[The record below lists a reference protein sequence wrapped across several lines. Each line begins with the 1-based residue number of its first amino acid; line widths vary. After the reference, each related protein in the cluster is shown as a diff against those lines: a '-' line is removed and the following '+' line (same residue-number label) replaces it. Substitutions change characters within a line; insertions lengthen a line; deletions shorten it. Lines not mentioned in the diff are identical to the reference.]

1 MSLSGL
7 KDIDREILKHVDDR
21 ELLEICIIDRKTWN
35 EVCDDNFIRRRLG
48 KYVGIE
54 KYKERNQSWK
64 SFFLEVLYYVSKMK
78 DEYKYDYTSGNFR
91 KQYEILGHGTINYVL
106 IEAARQGEFPLVKF
120 AVEKFAVENGSN
132 FFTSAAGHAAEKG
145 HYDIVKYLIE
155 AGKIT
160 ELKYLLSRAIRGG
173 NVDVVKLLFD
183 KGAVVDQN
191 NDATIGAILSGHL
204 DILKYLVEHGAN
216 PHAQNDYT
224 LIAAARIGNINMIKY
239 LLSFGFPSPS
249 IKTAS
254 QVANLS
260 GHREVFEYLN
270 SLIS

>member
-1 MSLSGL
+1 
-7 KDIDREILKHVDDR
+7 
-21 ELLEICIIDRKTWN
+21 
-35 EVCDDNFIRRRLG
+35 
-48 KYVGIE
+48 
-54 KYKERNQSWK
+54 
-64 SFFLEVLYYVSKMK
+64 MK

-91 KQYEILGHGTINYVL
+91 KQYDILGYGTIDHIL
-106 IEAARQGEFPLVKF
+106 MEAARQGEFPLVKF
-120 AVEKFAVENGSN
+120 AMENGAN
-132 FFTSAAGHAAEKG
+132 AFINSAVGYAAEKG
-145 HYDIVKYLIE
+145 HYDIVEYLIE
-155 AGKIT
+155 VGKIT
-160 ELKYLLSRAIRGG
+160 EFNNLLIWAIRGG
-173 NVDVVKLLFD
+173 NLNIVKLLFE
-183 KGAVVDQN
+183 KGAIVDEN
-191 NDATIGAILSGHL
+191 NDATLQAILSGHL
-204 DILKYLVEHGAN
+204 DILKYLVEHGAD

>member
-1 MSLSGL
+1 MILSGL
-7 KDIDREILKHVDDR
+7 KDVDREILKHVDDR

-35 EVCDDNFIRRRLG
+35 EVCDDNFIRRRL
-48 KYVGIE
+48 E
-54 KYKERNQSWK
+54 KYPGIRKYKRDNQSWK

-106 IEAARQGEFPLVKF
+106 MEAARQGEFPLV
-120 AVEKFAVENGSN
+120 KFAVENGSN

-216 PHAQNDYT
+216 PRAQNDYI
-224 LIAAARIGNINMIKY
+224 LIAAARIGNLDIINY
-239 LLSFGFPSPS
+239 LLSFGFPPPS

-254 QVANLS
+254 QVAKLS
-260 GHREVFEYLN
+260 GHREVFESLD

>member
-7 KDIDREILKHVDDR
+7 KDVDREILKHVDDR

-48 KYVGIE
+48 KYFGIE
-54 KYKERNQSWK
+54 KYKKRNQSWK

-91 KQYEILGHGTINYVL
+91 KQYEILGHGTIDHVL
-106 IEAARQGEFPLVKF
+106 MQAARQGEFPLVKF
-120 AVEKFAVENGSN
+120 AVENGANMFYSAVGY
-132 FFTSAAGHAAEKG
+132 AAEKG

-155 AGKIT
+155 VGKIT
-160 ELKYLLSRAIRGG
+160 EFNNLLIWAIRGG
-173 NVDVVKLLFD
+173 NLNIVKLLFD
-183 KGAVVDQN
+183 KGAVVDEN
-191 NDATIGAILSGHL
+191 NDATLQAILSGHL

-216 PHAQNDYT
+216 PRAQNDYT
-224 LIAAARIGNINMIKY
+224 LIAAARIGNLDMTKY